1 MNPAQQLQVVIPGI
15 GRILKRFSPYI
26 RKQQS
31 LITLSMLAL
40 FGEIALRLL
49 EPLPLKFI
57 FDELFVQQAGGAVL
71 HPVPLIGALDTRS
84 LLLLCAIAIVA
95 LAGIR
100 GIAAYWS
107 TVGFAL
113 AGNRVLTE
121 IRSVLYTHLQ
131 TLSLSFYSRTRS
143 GDLTLR
149 VISDVAVLQEVVVT
163 ALLPLLAN
171 CLILLGMVGVM
182 FWLNAQLAILGL
194 TLLPIFWFS
203 TFRLTQ
209 RIRAV
214 SKQQR
219 QREGSMAA
227 TAAESIGAIKLV
239 QALSLQDKFTTVFTH
254 QNQKSLKEGVKA
266 KRLSAQLERTVEV
279 LLATATALVL
289 WRGAELVLRNALTPG
304 DLLVFLT
311 YLKNAFKPVRDFAK
325 YIGRLAKASAAGD
338 RILDLLDQAPDIYDL
353 PEAKPAP
360 RLAGA
365 VQFDNVSFAY
375 EPGYSVLQDISFTV
389 KPGQRVAIVG
399 YSGSGKSTLTTLL
412 LRLYEPDQ
420 GTILIDH
427 QDIRRYTLESLRTQM
442 SVVLQDSLLFAASV
456 WDNIAYG
463 ASTATEA
470 DVIAAAKL
478 ANAHEFILNLPQGYD
493 TILGE
498 RGVTL
503 SGGQRQR
510 LSIARAAIRQAPI
523 LILDEPTTG
532 LDKANE
538 QEVIDALERLSVGRT
553 TFLIVHDLELAA
565 RADFIFY
572 MERGR
577 LVERGTHEALMQLN
591 DRYAALY
598 RLQATERQYAAT
610 SNLECSI

>member
-31 LITLSMLAL
+31 LITLSVLAL

-171 CLILLGMVGVM
+171 CLILFGMVGVM

-239 QALSLQDKFTTVFTH
+239 QALSLQDKFTTVFTR

-420 GTILIDH
+420 GTILIDN

-510 LSIARAAIRQAPI
+510 LSIARSAIRQAPI

-598 RLQATERQYAAT
+598 RLQATERQYAAA

>member
-171 CLILLGMVGVM
+171 CLILFGMVGVM

-360 RLAGA
+360 QLAGA

-420 GTILIDH
+420 GTILIDN

-598 RLQATERQYAAT
+598 RLQATERQYAAA

>member
-1 MNPAQQLQVVIPGI
+1 MARSQFQEVIPGI
-15 GRILKRFSPYI
+15 WRILKRFSPYI

-31 LITLSMLAL
+31 LIIAAMLAL
-40 FGEIALRLL
+40 FSEIGLRLL

-57 FDELFVQQAGGAVL
+57 FDEIFAQQAAGEISHPIFFGAT
-71 HPVPLIGALDTRS
+71 LDTRS
-84 LLLLCAIAIVA
+84 LILLSAVSIIGLAIA
-95 LAGIR
+95 R
-100 GIAAYWS
+100 GMTAYWS
-107 TVGFAL
+107 TIGFAL

-121 IRSVLYTHLQ
+121 VRSALYNHLQ
-131 TLSLSFYSRTRS
+131 TLSLSFYNRTRG

-149 VISDVAVLQEVVVT
+149 VISDVAVLQDVVVT

-171 CLILLGMVGVM
+171 CLVLLGMVGVM
-182 FWLNAQLAILGL
+182 FWLNPQLA
-194 TLLPIFWFS
+194 LLALALFPVFWFS
-203 TFRLTQ
+203 TYRLTQ

-219 QREGSMAA
+219 QREGAMAA
-227 TAAESIGAIKLV
+227 TAAESIGAIKIV
-239 QALSLQDKFTTVFTH
+239 QALSLQDQFASIFTH

-266 KRLSAQLERTVEV
+266 KRLSARLERSVEV
-279 LLATATALVL
+279 LVAGATALVL
-289 WRGAELVLRNALTPG
+289 WRGADLVLTNALTPG

-311 YLKNAFKPVRDFAK
+311 YMRNAFKPVRDFAK

-338 RILDLLDQAPDIYDL
+338 RILDLLDHAPEIYDL
-353 PEAKPAP
+353 PGAKPAP

-365 VQFDNVSFAY
+365 VQFNQVSFAY
-375 EPGYSVLQDISFTV
+375 EPGHPVLQNIDFAV
-389 KPGQRVAIVG
+389 EPGQRVAIVG

-412 LRLYEPDQ
+412 LRLYEPNQ
-420 GTILIDH
+420 GSVSIDGN
-427 QDIRRYTLESLRTQM
+427 DIRQYTLESLRTQI

-463 ASTATEA
+463 TTNATQAE
-470 DVIAAAKL
+470 VIAAAKL
-478 ANAHEFILNLPQGYD
+478 ANAHDFIMNLPNGYN

-510 LSIARAAIRQAPI
+510 LSIARAAIRKAPI

-538 QEVIDALERLSVGRT
+538 QEVLDALERLAVGRT

-565 RADFIFY
+565 RADFVLY
-572 MERGR
+572 LEQGY
-577 LVERGTHEALMQLN
+577 LVERGTHTELMQLD

-598 RLQATERQYAAT
+598 RLQATERQYAAAAAC
-610 SNLECSI
+610 LL

>member
-107 TVGFAL
+107 TVGFAF

-375 EPGYSVLQDISFTV
+375 EPGYSVLQNISFTV

-420 GTILIDH
+420 GTILIDN

-598 RLQATERQYAAT
+598 RLQATERQYAAA

>member
-171 CLILLGMVGVM
+171 CLILFGMVGVM

-420 GTILIDH
+420 GTILIDN

-598 RLQATERQYAAT
+598 RLQATERQYAAA

>member
-107 TVGFAL
+107 TVGFAF

-171 CLILLGMVGVM
+171 CLILFGMVGVM

-420 GTILIDH
+420 GTIVIDN

-510 LSIARAAIRQAPI
+510 LSIARASIRQAPI

-598 RLQATERQYAAT
+598 RLQATERQYAAA

>member
-171 CLILLGMVGVM
+171 CLILFGMVGVM

-420 GTILIDH
+420 GTILIDN

-478 ANAHEFILNLPQGYD
+478 ANAHEFILNLPQSYD

-598 RLQATERQYAAT
+598 RLQATERQYAAA

>member
-420 GTILIDH
+420 GTILIDN

-598 RLQATERQYAAT
+598 RLQATERQYAAA

>member
-1 MNPAQQLQVVIPGI
+1 MNPAQQLKAVIPGI

-31 LITLSMLAL
+31 LIALSMLAL

-71 HPVPLIGALDTRS
+71 HPVPLIGNLDTRS
-84 LLLLCAIAIVA
+84 LLLLCAIAIVV
-95 LAGIR
+95 LAGVR

-131 TLSLSFYSRTRS
+131 TLSLSFYNRTRS
-143 GDLTLR
+143 WDLTLR
-149 VISDVAVLQEVVVT
+149 VISDVAVLQEVVIT

-182 FWLNAQLAILGL
+182 VWLNAQLALLGL

-219 QREGSMAA
+219 QREGAMAA

-254 QNQKSLKEGVKA
+254 QNKKSLKEGVQA

-353 PEAKPAP
+353 PGAKPAP
-360 RLAGA
+360 RLTGA
-365 VQFDNVSFAY
+365 VQFDSVSFAY
-375 EPGYSVLQDISFTV
+375 ESGYPVLQDLSFTV

-412 LRLYEPDQ
+412 LRLYEPHQ
-420 GTILIDH
+420 GRILIDD
-427 QDIRRYTLESLRTQM
+427 QDIRCYTLESLRTQM

-478 ANAHEFILNLPQGYD
+478 ANAHDFILNLPQGYD

-538 QEVIDALERLSVGRT
+538 QEVTDALERLSVGRT

-565 RADFIFY
+565 RADFVFY

-598 RLQATERQYAAT
+598 RLQATERQYAAA
-610 SNLECSI
+610 SSLSCSI

>member
-1 MNPAQQLQVVIPGI
+1 MNLAQQLQVVIPGI

-31 LITLSMLAL
+31 LIVLSMLAL

-57 FDELFVQQAGGAVL
+57 FDELFVQQAGGTVL

-239 QALSLQDKFTTVFTH
+239 QALSLQDKFTTVFAH

-325 YIGRLAKASAAGD
+325 YVGRLAKASAAGD

-353 PEAKPAP
+353 PGAQPAP

-375 EPGYSVLQDISFTV
+375 EPNYPVLQDISFTV

-456 WDNIAYG
+456 WNNIAYG

-478 ANAHEFILNLPQGYD
+478 ANAHEFIMNLPQGYD

-565 RADFIFY
+565 RADFIVY

-577 LVERGTHEALMQLN
+577 LVERGTHEALMHLN

-598 RLQATERQYAAT
+598 RLQATERQYAAA

>member
-171 CLILLGMVGVM
+171 CLILFGMVGVM

-239 QALSLQDKFTTVFTH
+239 QALSLQDKFTTVFTR

-420 GTILIDH
+420 GTILIDN

-442 SVVLQDSLLFAASV
+442 GVVLQDSLLFAASV

-598 RLQATERQYAAT
+598 RLQATERQYAAA

>member
-375 EPGYSVLQDISFTV
+375 EPGYSVLQNISFTV

-420 GTILIDH
+420 GTILIDN

-598 RLQATERQYAAT
+598 RLQATERQYAAA

>member
-171 CLILLGMVGVM
+171 CLILFGMVGVM
-182 FWLNAQLAILGL
+182 LWLNVQLAILGL

-420 GTILIDH
+420 GTILIDN

-598 RLQATERQYAAT
+598 RLQATERQYAAA

>member
-57 FDELFVQQAGGAVL
+57 FDELFVQQAGGTVL

-353 PEAKPAP
+353 PGAKPAP
-360 RLAGA
+360 RLTGA
-365 VQFDNVSFAY
+365 VQFDTVSFAY

-427 QDIRRYTLESLRTQM
+427 QDIRCYTLESLRTQM

-598 RLQATERQYAAT
+598 RLQATERQYAAA

>member
-420 GTILIDH
+420 GTILIDN

-510 LSIARAAIRQAPI
+510 LSIARSAIRQAPI

-598 RLQATERQYAAT
+598 RLQATERQYAAA

>member
-289 WRGAELVLRNALTPG
+289 WRGAELVLRSALTPG

-420 GTILIDH
+420 GTILIDN

-598 RLQATERQYAAT
+598 RLQATERQYAAA